1 MSEVAQGKGDAQM
14 KPEHVTVRVSDAEH
28 AAVAKRLAVYT
39 ATVHA
44 AVERSDFALSS
55 ALTDDDKQALL
66 TSPEWIPDGETWP
79 AASLT
84 VAYATSVD
92 LSRAAL
98 TKMRYVVTFGAG
110 IERGSGERIRA
121 ALYRRF
127 PRARALFDEAQA
139 KEGGAQYARFSV
151 EAVIRG
157 DGQAEW
163 GFQSPPRGT
172 GLARQIPGVSDA
184 IRDKASGRSD
194 LSVFLQNL
202 VRADLQDRIDALG

>member
-1 MSEVAQGKGDAQM
+1 MEPQ
-14 KPEHVTVRVSDAEH
+14 HVTVRVSDAEH
-28 AAVAKRLAVYT
+28 AVLAKRLAVYVAT
-39 ATVHA
+39 AHA
-44 AVERSDFALSS
+44 AVERSDFALASS
-55 ALTDDDKQALL
+55 LTDDDKQALL
-66 TSPEWIPDGETWP
+66 TAPDWVPDGETWP

-84 VAYATSVD
+84 VATATSVD

-98 TKMRYVVTFGAG
+98 SKMLYVVAFGAG
-110 IERGSGERIRA
+110 IDGGSGEEIRN

-127 PRARALFDEAQA
+127 RRAKALFTEAEA
-139 KEGGAQYARFSV
+139 KEGGMKYARFSV

-163 GFQSPPRGT
+163 GYKIPPRGT